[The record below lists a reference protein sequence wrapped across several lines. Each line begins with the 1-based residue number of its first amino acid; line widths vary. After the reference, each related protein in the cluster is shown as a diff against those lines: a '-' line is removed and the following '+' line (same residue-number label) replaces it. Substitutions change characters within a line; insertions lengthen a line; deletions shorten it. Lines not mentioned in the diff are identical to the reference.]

1 MIQGAWQELVAIVG
15 LPNLLQKFVKFL
27 EPHTF
32 FSMRTDGESQHVAR
46 TTALLAQALGPMILA
61 PRFLRRSVIGLLAGL
76 AASFALVATQ
86 ERAAV
91 SIFLG
96 VLLGIVY
103 AETSD
108 LTRRAYPDRCM
119 TAAALGVPAWVFFS
133 VILYPLLAGRMPEWT
148 NGEMRARFPELLG
161 WVLYGCALGFLTQAL
176 SDIGLASIGP
186 EPDSPKGPEP
196 ERKHIVILGGGF
208 AGMTT
213 ARELEDLFGPDRSV
227 TITLVSEANALLFTP
242 MLAEVAGSSLEPSH
256 ISTPIRTSLRRTQ
269 VIRGHV
275 QGVDLDRRR
284 IEVAA
289 EGVGVRELGFD
300 QLVFAL
306 GAVSNYF
313 GLKNVQE
320 LAFDFKTLIDAIRI
334 RNHVIDM
341 FEQADR
347 DTDPELRRERLTFVV
362 AGGGFAGAELAGAL
376 NDFSRGILAD
386 YPNIHSED
394 LQVVL
399 VHARERILPE
409 LSESLGRYAQESMT
423 LRGVRFRLNCR
434 LNECGPGK
442 VLLSD
447 GEMRT
452 RTLIWTAGTAPNP
465 LLRTLS
471 LKTDRRGAAIVDNTM
486 AVPERPGIWALGD
499 CAALQDAKTG
509 KPCPPTAQF
518 ALREARLLAKN
529 IRATLQGRHP
539 EGFHFDSLGAL
550 CVVGHHTACAEL
562 TIPFTRGK
570 TMRFRGLFAWLLWR
584 GIYLGK
590 LPGLERKIRVLSDW
604 VVELFFPRDIVQT
617 IELR

>member
-1 MIQGAWQELVAIVG
+1 MKGLFG
-15 LPNLLQKFVKFL
+15 LPTLLQDFIRFL
-27 EPHTF
+27 QPQAVS
-32 FSMRTDGESQHVAR
+32 SMRINATESHHLSQSTLWFAHAF
-46 TTALLAQALGPMILA
+46 LA
-61 PRFLRRSVIGLLAGL
+61 PRFLRGILIGLLAGF

-86 ERAAV
+86 ERAVV
-91 SIFLG
+91 SIISG
-96 VLLGIVY
+96 VLLGVIY
-103 AETSD
+103 TATSD
-108 LTRRAYPDRCM
+108 LTRRAYADRCM

-133 VILYPLLAGRMPEWT
+133 VILYPLLAGRMPEWA
-148 NGEMRARFPELLG
+148 NSEMRSRFPELIG
-161 WVLYGCALGFLTQAL
+161 WILYGCTLGLLTQAL
-176 SDIGLASIGP
+176 SDIAVARLGAELAP
-186 EPDSPKGPEP
+186 PKEREPDPK
-196 ERKHIVILGGGF
+196 RVVILGGGF

-213 ARELEDLFGPDRSV
+213 ARELEDLIGPDRSV
-227 TITLVSEANALLFTP
+227 TITLVSETNALLFTP

-256 ISTPIRTSLRRTQ
+256 ISTPIRTSLRRTE
-269 VIRGHV
+269 VIRGRV
-275 QGVDLDRRR
+275 QEVDLDRRR
-284 IEVAA
+284 IQVATQ
-289 EGVGVRELGFD
+289 GVGVRELVFD

-320 LAFDFKTLIDAIRI
+320 LALDFKTLIDAIRI

-347 DTDPELRRERLTFVV
+347 ETDADVRRERLTFVV

-386 YPNIHSED
+386 YPNIRSED

-409 LSESLGRYAQESMT
+409 LSESLGRYAQESMAM
-423 LRGVRFRLNCR
+423 RGVKFRLNCR
-434 LNECGPGK
+434 LNECAPGK
-442 VLLSD
+442 VILSD

-452 RTLIWTAGTAPNP
+452 RTLIWAAGTAPNP

-471 LKTDRRGAAIVDNTM
+471 LQTDQRGAAVVDHTM
-486 AVPERPGIWALGD
+486 AVPGHPGVWALGD
-499 CAALQDAKTG
+499 CAALRDAKTG

-518 ALREARLLAKN
+518 ALREARLLARN
-529 IRATLQGRHP
+529 IRAALQGRAP
-539 EGFHFDSLGAL
+539 ERFHFNSLGAL

-562 TIPFTRGK
+562 TIPFTRGR